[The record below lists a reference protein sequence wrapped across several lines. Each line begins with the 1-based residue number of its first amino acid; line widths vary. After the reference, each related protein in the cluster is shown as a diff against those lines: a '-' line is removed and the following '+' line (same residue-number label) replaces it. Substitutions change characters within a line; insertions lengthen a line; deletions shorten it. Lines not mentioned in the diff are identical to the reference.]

1 MLQLDYSY
9 YLNAYA
15 RQEKQFFDISQHITI
30 NNSQLNVYSAE
41 LADHIVNS
49 VSLIEGVSNDLYA
62 KICRNIKNIKNTE
75 ERKELIRFLSDRGF
89 PYSENISNK
98 DREAFETK
106 SLRALEVLWQL
117 SHKQLYINASS
128 IHLTQEY
135 VITPFKYAYLTQK
148 EINILRK
155 ESNDS
160 SISRPLWSEAY
171 RSNKHNRL
179 DSLKPYFDINN
190 QIEIASD
197 AVFKFNEIIEGMRF
211 CVDQEKTFF
220 TNAKKEAEKSKEPIE
235 DLDKPS
241 YDAVIN
247 KINVLKD
254 NITSLEEMVSNMDR
268 ETKPTVKAAL
278 EALGALYILCI
289 YARYIQD
296 DVPTS
301 SDAPEICNLIDFG
314 SCMESKLFIADPY
327 EAVIDNPCLP
337 QSNNSLKDFHNL
349 SKSLFVQ
356 KDQEVFLKQV
366 LSLEIN
372 SINQNTNNNNNS
384 NGNGNGNGGN
394 SDGVFNNSFILGTD
408 NNQYSII
415 PQIPFNFHFDEYKT
429 LSKSKAATTLMLL
442 GYPRK
447 IVLNTYCHTIIHTI
461 KEHGQITKVSI
472 DSVYDNI
479 YDYNNINQTK
489 SIDEMFADKPST
501 DLL

>member
-148 EINILRK
+148 EINILRQ

-179 DSLKPYFDINN
+179 DSLKPYFDIN
-190 QIEIASD
+190 
-197 AVFKFNEIIEGMRF
+197 
-211 CVDQEKTFF
+211 
-220 TNAKKEAEKSKEPIE
+220 
-235 DLDKPS
+235 
-241 YDAVIN
+241 
-247 KINVLKD
+247 
-254 NITSLEEMVSNMDR
+254 
-268 ETKPTVKAAL
+268 
-278 EALGALYILCI
+278 
-289 YARYIQD
+289 
-296 DVPTS
+296 
-301 SDAPEICNLIDFG
+301 
-314 SCMESKLFIADPY
+314 
-327 EAVIDNPCLP
+327 
-337 QSNNSLKDFHNL
+337 
-349 SKSLFVQ
+349 
-356 KDQEVFLKQV
+356 
-366 LSLEIN
+366 
-372 SINQNTNNNNNS
+372 SIR
-384 NGNGNGNGGN
+384 GC
-394 SDGVFNNSFILGTD
+394 F
-408 NNQYSII
+408 
-415 PQIPFNFHFDEYKT
+415 
-429 LSKSKAATTLMLL
+429 
-442 GYPRK
+442 
-447 IVLNTYCHTIIHTI
+447 
-461 KEHGQITKVSI
+461 
-472 DSVYDNI
+472 
-479 YDYNNINQTK
+479 
-489 SIDEMFADKPST
+489 
-501 DLL
+501 